1 MIARGPASFIGV
13 FNGADIYPV
22 QNAVDDT
29 YWVILGNKIIITG
42 WEKTQ
47 LHLTIGLPN
56 DIAFHTI
63 KIRKSIFF
71 QNPKQKKE
79 TAFLDSL
86 FSFL

>member
-1 MIARGPASFIGV
+1 MVARGTAPFIGV

-22 QNAVDDT
+22 QNVVDDT

-47 LHLTIGLPN
+47 LRLTIGLPN

-63 KIRKSIFF
+63 KIRKSIFLL
-71 QNPKQKKE
+71 K
-79 TAFLDSL
+79 S
-86 FSFL
+86 